1 MRLPWFRLTI
11 GQLLK
16 WIGVCAVFLAVLR
29 TPAAPWVVGVSLVL
43 PGFLIGRAH
52 GHAGIWGGAISAWVA
67 FVAYG
72 IAYYAYDYFFPEP
85 NVVDYVGPVFTLG
98 LLSVYGVI
106 WGTVVGMAL
115 HFAITLVSRR
125 LSRRPLSEASCGPIL
140 WRDLADPVERTA
152 G

>member
-1 MRLPWFRLTI
+1 MRQRRFRFTLR
-11 GQLLK
+11 QWLE

-43 PGFLIGRAH
+43 PGFLIGRAR
-52 GHAGIWGGAISAWVA
+52 GHAGIWGGAISAWIA
-67 FVAYG
+67 FAGSG
-72 IAYYAYDYFFPEP
+72 IAGYAYYYFFPEP

-106 WGTVVGMAL
+106 WGTLVGMAL
-115 HFAITLVSRR
+115 HFAITWVRSR

-152 G
+152 R